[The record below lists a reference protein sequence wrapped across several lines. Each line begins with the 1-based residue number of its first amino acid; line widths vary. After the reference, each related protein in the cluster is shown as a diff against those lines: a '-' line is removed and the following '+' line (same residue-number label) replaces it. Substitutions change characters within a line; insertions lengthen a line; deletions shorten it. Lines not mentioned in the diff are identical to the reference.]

1 MSRDNGLL
9 LPIQLTTDERQF
21 LVLGIGVLV
30 LTVMRTQR
38 EQMGLLDQDADKRTA
53 DLTAEFVRIA
63 EKVDHIA
70 LMRRLS

>member
-38 EQMGLLDQDADKRTA
+38 EQMGLLDQNADERTA
-53 DLTAEFVRIA
+53 QLTAEFVRIA

>member
-30 LTVMRTQR
+30 LTVMAAQR
-38 EQMGLLDQDADKRTA
+38 DAMGFVNSDADERTA
-53 DLTAEFVRIA
+53 QLTAEFVRIA